1 MLIPKRR
8 QQNDFQEGIQILP
21 STEIPPAK
29 GSWGQGCVRQ
39 AAAHRIPGWGAQSSH
54 LPGLTHLVVYE
65 AHVPGVERG
74 CPLAAVPGV
83 DGSGQLLQRP
93 LVVRVELV
101 GQGEMQLLGARLH
114 RAVCER
120 RHTGTLTQT
129 AAPYS
134 QGSPSR
140 AVTRPGW
147 QCKCLY
153 TGSSYLCPSP
163 PPPPAPALSQRG
175 EDLAQMGR
183 SMEVS
188 L

>member
-1 MLIPKRR
+1 MLIPKCR

-21 STEIPPAK
+21 STEIGPAK

-39 AAAHRIPGWGAQSSH
+39 AAAHQIPGWGAQSSH
-54 LPGLTHLVVYE
+54 PPGLTHLVVYE

-74 CPLAAVPGV
+74 CPLAAVAGV

-120 RHTGTLTQT
+120 SHTGTLTRWLYCLICPLTRWIQQVWKQHRFT
-129 AAPYS
+129 LLLPAVAFLQKPMFSLYLT
-134 QGSPSR
+134 R
-140 AVTRPGW
+140 ARE
-147 QCKCLY
+147 K
-153 TGSSYLCPSP
+153 
-163 PPPPAPALSQRG
+163 AI
-175 EDLAQMGR
+175 
-183 SMEVS
+183 
-188 L
+188 

>member
-1 MLIPKRR
+1 MLIPKCR

-21 STEIPPAK
+21 STEIGPAK

-39 AAAHRIPGWGAQSSH
+39 AAAHQIPGWGAQSSH
-54 LPGLTHLVVYE
+54 PPGLTHLVVYE

-74 CPLAAVPGV
+74 CPLAAVAGV

-120 RHTGTLTQT
+120 RHTGTLTQM
-129 AAPYS
+129 AVLHA

-147 QCKCLY
+147 RCKCLY
-153 TGSSYLCPSP
+153 TGSYLCPFP
-163 PPPPAPALSQRG
+163 PPPPAPALSRRG
-175 EDLAQMGR
+175 EDLAQMGCC
-183 SMEVS
+183 MEVS